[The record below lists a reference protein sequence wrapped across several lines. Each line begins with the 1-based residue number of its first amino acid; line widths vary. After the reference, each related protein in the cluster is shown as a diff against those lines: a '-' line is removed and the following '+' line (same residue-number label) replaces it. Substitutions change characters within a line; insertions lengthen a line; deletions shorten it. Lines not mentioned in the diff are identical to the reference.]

1 MINAAIVGL
10 GWWGKNLVNE
20 TQMKSERLHFI
31 HGVTKEPDS
40 VHDYAAKHCLH
51 LSTSLADVLADSRV
65 QAVVLATPHSL
76 HPNQI
81 IAAAAAGK
89 PVFCEKPLALT
100 KADAVRAVHSCQ
112 KAGVVLGLG
121 TNKRFWPSMRELKR
135 VVEGGELGEILHIE
149 GHSSNE
155 NSSNFFSAWRDLPTE
170 SPGGGM
176 TGSGLHALDALVN
189 LAGPVRRVHGQLLSR
204 KPKPDPLDT
213 VCLTFEFDNGV
224 SGTLAAVRA
233 TPLYWRV
240 HVFGSHGSAEALGQ
254 TELVLRKSGAKPNHL
269 SFEPVDSLRMELE
282 AFADAVEGRASY
294 PIPMRQMIDTVAAF
308 EAAIK
313 ALESNATVSVDN
325 QETSCVA

>member
-1 MINAAIVGL
+1 MINAAIIGL

-20 TQMKSERLHFI
+20 VQMKSERLHFI
-31 HGVTKEPDS
+31 RGVSKEPDG
-40 VHDYAAKHCLH
+40 VREFAAKHGFE
-51 LSTSLADVLADSRV
+51 LSTELADVLADSRV
-65 QAVVLATPHSL
+65 QAVVIATPHSL
-76 HPNQI
+76 HSSQI
-81 IAAAAAGK
+81 VAVAEAGK
-89 PVFCEKPLALT
+89 AVFSEKPLALNT
-100 KADAVRAVHSCQ
+100 ADAVRAVHACQ

-135 VVEGGELGEILHIE
+135 VVASGQLGEILHIE

-155 NSSNFFSAWRDLPTE
+155 NSSKFFSAWRDLPTE

-176 TGSGLHALDALVN
+176 TGSGLHILDALVN
-189 LAGPVRRVHGQLLSR
+189 LIGPVRRVHGQLLSR

-213 VCLTFEFDNGV
+213 VSLIFEFDNGV

-254 TELVLRKSGAKPNHL
+254 SDLVLRMSGAQPQRLN
-269 SFEPVDSLRMELE
+269 FEPVDSLRMELE
-282 AFADAVEGRASY
+282 AFADAVEGRAPY
-294 PIPMRQMIDTVAAF
+294 PIPMVQMIDTVAAF

-313 ALESNATVSVDN
+313 ALESNSTVLVDKR
-325 QETSCVA
+325 